1 MFAKAFRTNQQNVVI
16 LNTGRMTELTV
27 ALAKLAS
34 LQNLNPNIKITLFGY
49 TDWLLYADYDLDKF
63 FRFDTY
69 IPAQFYYN
77 PQNARTRQFEQT
89 YRRWF
94 HEGLQVNYNPRF
106 GLTEGQSTYTPLQT
120 PLRFRQVG
128 DAGMQNESFQLIHY
142 TRDHRIEAVAY

>member
-1 MFAKAFRTNQQNVVI
+1 MDGSGAVRHLVDRRPDVTPDRLIAQLVPPPTFSEV
-16 LNTGRMTELTV
+16 
-27 ALAKLAS
+27 S
-34 LQNLNPNIKITLFGY
+34 
-49 TDWLLYADYDLDKF
+49 
-63 FRFDTY
+63 FDTY

-106 GLTEGQSTYTPLQT
+106 GLTGYDHAQFFLRGLGSKGKAFRGTKGQSTYTPLQT